1 MAWATKQ
8 LGRVCRHARGN
19 RRLAA
24 AQDRAWTGH
33 GDGALAG
40 SAPAESESEA
50 QCSAGLAPGPGPGP
64 AAQVLRLHRHG
75 AFQLQV

>member
-1 MAWATKQ
+1 MGRKAAW
-8 LGRVCRHARGN
+8 RVCRHARGN
-19 RRLAA
+19 RRLAT

-50 QCSAGLAPGPGPGP
+50 QCSAGLAPGPGRASLP
-64 AAQVLRLHRHG
+64 RLHRHG